1 MISKFWNSRG
11 MVKFR
16 RDRMAVVGSCVI
28 WVYFLVALL
37 VGMFG
42 LIDRDDYKQRVL
54 PNRYPG
60 FLEEPSRDNRIRFTK
75 WWWEGHY
82 GPAQSALEGTPPE
95 RFEIARDEQLK
106 LAERGVPGT
115 AEEVMAGLAELE
127 QAFENFERQIAL
139 EEDWA
144 DEVLALE
151 EMVAELAEEG
161 GSDPDL
167 EAELEEYRGE
177 LVTSRAAVDQAMS
190 GFEDLML
197 RVQPMPSGW
206 DGFLFRMRTFLGSD
220 SKGAS
225 VAAQATYSVKIAFQ
239 IGFVTALIS
248 VVVGSLLGA
257 AAGFYGG
264 VVDGVVMYLVS
275 TLSSI
280 PYLVLL
286 SVIAFMFTGTSFDDA
301 TNPAKALVP
310 VYVAFCSVFW
320 ISTCRVVRG
329 EVFKIK
335 ELEYVQ
341 AATAVGFSR
350 FYILVRHVI
359 PNTAHLMFINF
370 SLLFIGAI
378 KSEVILSFLGLG
390 VKGQP
395 SWGIMIN
402 LGRDGVTSFQFWEVG
417 VATAFMF
424 VLVLA
429 FNVVSDALQDAFD
442 PKHVG

>member
-1 MISKFWNSRG
+1 VIAKFLQSRG
-11 MVKFR
+11 VVKFR
-16 RDRMAVVGSCVI
+16 RDKMALFSSAIILIYLIVAVCVGT
-28 WVYFLVALL
+28 
-37 VGMFG
+37 FG
-42 LIDRDDYKQRVL
+42 LIGLDDTKMRVL

-60 FLEEPSRDNRIRFTK
+60 FLQEPDRDLQIRFTR
-75 WWWEGHY
+75 WWWDGHF
-82 GPAQSALEGTPPE
+82 GPALEALEETPPE
-95 RFEIARDEQLK
+95 RFEIARNEQLT
-106 LAERGVPGT
+106 LAERVVPGGPDV
-115 AEEVMAGLAELE
+115 VMAGLRELE
-127 QAFENFERQIAL
+127 QAYDNFERGLFA

-144 DEVLALE
+144 DEWLAVEEALADVAADGGSDPALE
-151 EMVAELAEEG
+151 AELAEIVPLVE
-161 GSDPDL
+161 
-167 EAELEEYRGE
+167 EARANVDSAILHF
-177 LVTSRAAVDQAMS
+177 AAVL
-190 GFEDLML
+190 E
-197 RVQPMPSGW
+197 RVQPIPSGW
-206 DGFLFRMRTFLGSD
+206 DGLVYRSRILLGSD
-220 SKGAS
+220 SKGS
-225 VAAQATYSVKIAFQ
+225 SIAAQATYSIKIAFQ

-248 VVVGSLLGA
+248 VILGSLVGA
-257 AAGFYGG
+257 AAGFFGG
-264 VVDGVVMYLVS
+264 RVDSIVMYFVS
-275 TLSSI
+275 VLSSI

-286 SVIAFMFTGTSFDDA
+286 TVIAFMFTDTEFDNA
-301 TNPAKALVP
+301 ERPALALVP
-310 VYVAFCSVFW
+310 IYVAFCSVFW

-402 LGRDGVTSFQFWEVG
+402 HGRDGVTSFFFWEVG
-417 VATAFMF
+417 AATAFMF

>member
-1 MISKFWNSRG
+1 MNLESLSQ
-11 MVKFR
+11 
-16 RDRMAVVGSCVI
+16 ALSA
-28 WVYFLVALL
+28 ALL
-37 VGMFG
+37 PLPEPELEIGKTVLIVMVVIFG
-42 LIDRDDYKQRVL
+42 LLFLFLFLRFANLYLRSVTTQAGVGLLDMLFMSLRKVDPATIVNARVNL
-54 PNRYPG
+54 VQARVG
-60 FLEEPSRDNRIRFTK
+60 
-75 WWWEGHY
+75 
-82 GPAQSALEGTPPE
+82 GTIV
-95 RFEIARDEQLK
+95 R
-106 LAERGVPGT
+106 
-115 AEEVMAGLAELE
+115 
-127 QAFENFERQIAL
+127 
-139 EEDWA
+139 
-144 DEVLALE
+144 
-151 EMVAELAEEG
+151 
-161 GSDPDL
+161 DL
-167 EAELEEYRGE
+167 EAHYLAGGRIP
-177 LVTSRAAVDQAMS
+177 
-190 GFEDLML
+190 
-197 RVQPMPSGW
+197 RV
-206 DGFLFRMRTFLGSD
+206 
-220 SKGAS
+220 
-225 VAAQATYSVKIAFQ
+225 
-239 IGFVTALIS
+239 VTALIS
-248 VVVGSLLGA
+248 VILGSLVGA
-257 AAGFYGG
+257 AAGFFGG
-264 VVDGVVMYLVS
+264 RVDSIVMYFVS

-286 SVIAFMFTGTSFDDA
+286 TVIAFMFTDTEFDNA
-301 TNPAKALVP
+301 ERPALALVP
-310 VYVAFCSVFW
+310 IYVAFCSVFW

-402 LGRDGVTSFQFWEVG
+402 HGRDGVTSFFFWEVG
-417 VATAFMF
+417 AATAFMF